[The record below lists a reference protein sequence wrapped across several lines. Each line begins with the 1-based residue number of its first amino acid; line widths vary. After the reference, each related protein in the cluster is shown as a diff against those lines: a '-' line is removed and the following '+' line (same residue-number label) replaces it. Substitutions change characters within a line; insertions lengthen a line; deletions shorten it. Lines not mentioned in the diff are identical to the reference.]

1 MSEDSVLA
9 AIRRLHAR
17 HDGAI
22 PKPAREAALA
32 GGAARLRRLKAEARR
47 RMYDGLAREA
57 GAALA
62 TRRRRLASVTADADG
77 ILLRLGRDL
86 RFYRDRGVARRKELE
101 FADR

>member
-1 MSEDSVLA
+1 
-9 AIRRLHAR
+9 
-17 HDGAI
+17 
-22 PKPAREAALA
+22 
-32 GGAARLRRLKAEARR
+32 
-47 RMYDGLAREA
+47 MYDGLAREA